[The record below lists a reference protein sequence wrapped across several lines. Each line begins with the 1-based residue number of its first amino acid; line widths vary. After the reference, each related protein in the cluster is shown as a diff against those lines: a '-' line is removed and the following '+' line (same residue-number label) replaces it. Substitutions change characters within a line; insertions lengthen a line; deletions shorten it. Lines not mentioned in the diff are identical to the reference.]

1 MSGNVIL
8 DENGDREP
16 DYWILDLNPETGK
29 FEKTAEVVN
38 LKDGR
43 RVAVDIEN
51 AKILFIS

>member
-8 DENGDREP
+8 DANGDREP
-16 DYWILDLNPETGK
+16 DYWILDLNPQTGK
-29 FEKTAEVVN
+29 LEKIAEVVN

-43 RVAVDIEN
+43 RVSVEIEN